1 MSDRDEQFLD
11 LYRDGRVR
19 DQLDYYD
26 ARVAEY
32 ERAHGQVVTISAAL
46 AALAGV
52 AGALAAAD
60 AFGQRPLWAALGV
73 ALPALA
79 TACTAYDALYAFQH
93 QARLFQ
99 DAAELLD
106 GARAA
111 EPDPA
116 EAADDQAR
124 SGYVA
129 TVEGILVT
137 ESGHWRQL
145 ISDLKLPEAPGKDDG
160 KG

>member
-1 MSDRDEQFLD
+1 MSHRDEQFLE
-11 LYRDGRVR
+11 LYRDGRVN
-19 DQLDYYD
+19 DQLAYYD

-32 ERAHGQVVTISAAL
+32 ERAHGQVVTVSATL

-73 ALPALA
+73 AFPALA
-79 TACTAYDALYAFQH
+79 TAFTAYDALYAFQH

-106 GARAA
+106 RARAA
-111 EPDPA
+111 EPDPTQ
-116 EAADDQAR
+116 AADDRAR
-124 SGYVA
+124 SQYVT

-137 ESGHWRQL
+137 ESGHWGQL
-145 ISDLKLPEAPGKDDG
+145 ISDLKLPEAPGKDDS